1 MGSHNYKEKCLVR
14 MFQDASTTSQ
24 NRCKIFRLKSSK
36 IIQSVAAGKGLE
48 NPHPTSVIKI
58 LDPPQPKFKFP
69 DPLN

>member
-1 MGSHNYKEKCLVR
+1 MGSHNYKENLLIR

-24 NRCKIFRLKSSK
+24 KRRKIFRLKSSK
-36 IIQSVAAGKGLE
+36 IIPSVAAGKGLE
-48 NPHPTSVIKI
+48 NPHPTFVIKI